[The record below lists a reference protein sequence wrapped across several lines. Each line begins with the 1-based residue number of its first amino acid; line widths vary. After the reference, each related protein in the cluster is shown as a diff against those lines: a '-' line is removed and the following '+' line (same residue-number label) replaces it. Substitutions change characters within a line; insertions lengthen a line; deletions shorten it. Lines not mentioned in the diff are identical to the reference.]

1 MYIDPEFW
9 YFVVPALPR
18 LMTIEPAGT
27 DSVAV
32 SVRIGVPE
40 ACCPLRGLAGVPGGE
55 IALLVGGETRLAGL
69 PASFGEFPGGSICPR
84 LTGTE
89 RGSVTDGTAVAVA
102 GANALFWFGVEID
115 RPGRTA
121 GCSMCVALID
131 GSAVTCGRTF
141 NAAFGLTAG
150 GEPTEVLVLTTSL
163 RGGVL
168 GTLLS

>member
-55 IALLVGGETRLAGL
+55 IALPAGGETRLAGL
-69 PASFGEFPGGSICPR
+69 PASFGEFPAGSICPR

-89 RGSVTDGTAVAVA
+89 RGSVTGGTAAAVA
-102 GANALFWFGVEID
+102 GANALFWFGAEID

-121 GCSMCVALID
+121 GCSTRVALMA
-131 GSAVTCGRTF
+131 GSARPGGRTWR
-141 NAAFGLTAG
+141 AAFGRTAG
-150 GEPTEVLVLTTSL
+150 GPPTEGLGLTTSL
-163 RGGVL
+163 PRRR
-168 GTLLS
+168 